1 MQPRT
6 HPRLPR
12 LAATLTAALAA
23 VLLLSPPAA
32 EAVETGTWYI
42 LESRGSGLVL
52 DIDGASTEA
61 GAGLVQWHRNGA
73 ANQQLRVVGAGDG
86 YDRTQ
91 AARSGHV
98 LEVYDWKSP
107 AAAQITQWTDLGYI
121 TQQWAVTESGAYATF
136 VNRFS
141 GKALDVWDHSTEAGA
156 RISQHTPTGA
166 ANQQWRLIPVD
177 DGSGGAD
184 EDPYGYL
191 F

>member
-73 ANQQLRVVGAGDG
+73 ANQQFRFVDAGNG
-86 YDRTQ
+86 YHRIQ
-91 AARSGHV
+91 ARHSGHV
-98 LEVYDWKSP
+98 LDVYDWN
-107 AAAQITQWTDLGYI
+107 AANGAQIVQWTDLGN
-121 TQQWAVTESGAYATF
+121 T
-136 VNRFS
+136 
-141 GKALDVWDHSTEAGA
+141 
-156 RISQHTPTGA
+156 
-166 ANQQWRLIPVD
+166 NQQWRVTE
-177 DGSGGAD
+177 S
-184 EDPYGYL
+184 
-191 F
+191 